1 MKNIF
6 ALVLMFSCA
15 PLMANAASDKHLDGV
30 WVLDAMATEYSM
42 INGPRPTNPKKVAEW
57 LIVLGGY
64 LPLLTYEFEG
74 DKLVSSAHGAN
85 KKAEYR
91 LRSREESKLQFVSS
105 ANEEGRTDTLTVYV
119 VDDDHIRVLSAM
131 PETGYLLW
139 KRGSVKPGQASADDI
154 KAAMDAWVTSGRR
167 IIDALKVPAKN

>member
-15 PLMANAASDKHLDGV
+15 PLMANAASDNHLDGV
-30 WVLDAMATEYSM
+30 WVLDAMSTEYSM

-74 DKLVSSAHGAN
+74 DKLVSSAHGAS

-91 LRSREESKLQFVSS
+91 LRSREGSKMQFVSS
-105 ANEEGRTDTLTVYV
+105 ANAEGRTDTLTVYV
-119 VDDDHIRVLSAM
+119 VDDDHIEFCPPCLKQG
-131 PETGYLLW
+131 TCC
-139 KRGSVKPGQASADDI
+139 
-154 KAAMDAWVTSGRR
+154 GREAR
-167 IIDALKVPAKN
+167 